1 MPFNN
6 FYKARIFQKLRQKIY
21 INEITN
27 RLTSI
32 EGYTLDGVSVR
43 PSVRLAIFTGS
54 AVEPLPRILLFGGR
68 DKDLTKMR
76 PNLGEH
82 SYYFEVGTT
91 IIQNHTRLDFI
102 VYIVD
107 GSGAV

>member
-1 MPFNN
+1 MECP
-6 FYKARIFQKLRQKIY
+6 
-21 INEITN
+21 
-27 RLTSI
+27 
-32 EGYTLDGVSVR
+32 SVHQ
-43 PSVRLAIFTGS
+43 SVRLAIFTGS